1 MRNRILSSIL
11 FFGGCFN
18 ATFAQLTPK
27 ELEKRILEINQT
39 PISQSPD
46 KEKIA
51 AAEEIV
57 ELLMEGLTHKE
68 SFDYPF
74 DSLRYSTIPVI
85 TAPKA
90 PVRIFTFNAILENGK
105 FQHYG
110 VLQWKTKGGIK
121 TYALLDTAENLPKEP
136 TAESLSTSQWIGA
149 LYYQMIP
156 YKRNKKDIYI
166 LCGFDGHNINSNR
179 SILETLYFEDGEPLF
194 GIEMF
199 RDGEEDPTP
208 EPRVI
213 FEYHKS
219 AKMTLRYQPEVN
231 YIVLDE
237 LAPAYEKVK
246 GNPWYNIPTGDYF
259 AYHPEK
265 FSWILKPV
273 TDEMPF
279 ADPRSIDAD
288 RRPAELP
295 KDRMK
300 LKHAP
305 EMPQKRGKYG
315 EGSEKDDEAPDDSES
330 TDSDDE

>member
-1 MRNRILSSIL
+1 MRNSFLLAFLI
-11 FFGGCFN
+11 FGGCFK
-18 ATFAQLTPK
+18 AAYSQLTPK

-46 KEKIA
+46 NEKIA
-51 AAEEIV
+51 AAEEMV

-68 SFDYPF
+68 SFNYPF
-74 DSLRYSTIPVI
+74 DSLKYSTVPIA
-85 TAPKA
+85 TYPKS

-110 VLQWKTKGGIK
+110 VIQWKAKGGLK
-121 TYALLDTAENLPKEP
+121 TFALIDTAEKLPQEP
-136 TAESLSTSQWIGA
+136 TAEAMPTSQWIGA

-156 YKRNKKDIYI
+156 FKRNKKDIFI
-166 LCGFDGHNINSNR
+166 LCGFDGHNLNSNR

-194 GIEMF
+194 GTEMF

-219 AKMTLRYQPEVN
+219 AKMTLRYQEEVN

-265 FSWILKPV
+265 FSWVLKPV

-279 ADPRSIDAD
+279 ADPRKIDAD

-295 KDRMK
+295 KDRLK
-300 LKHAP
+300 LKHTP
-305 EMPQKRGKYG
+305 ELPQKKGKYG
-315 EGSEKDDEAPDDSES
+315 ESSMDDEDGSDSSDDS
-330 TDSDDE
+330 DSD